1 MRRYGAAIVA
11 VIVLGL
17 AIWLVRR
24 AGNALRRDL
33 KEPPKKRR

>member
-1 MRRYGAAIVA
+1 MQKIGSLIASIA
-11 VIVLGL
+11 VILV

-33 KEPPKKRR
+33 GKK